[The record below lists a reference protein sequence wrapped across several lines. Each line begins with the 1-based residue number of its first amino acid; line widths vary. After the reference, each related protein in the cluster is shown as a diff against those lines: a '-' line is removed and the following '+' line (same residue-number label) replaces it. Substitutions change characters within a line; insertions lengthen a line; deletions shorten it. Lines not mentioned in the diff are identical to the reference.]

1 MERSHILGEHWQK
14 TSLHPRHPRVSAPS
28 KAKWPSA
35 WTASPKWCCMSV
47 TSTEH
52 ERRILVF
59 TDHAGTS
66 SLACMAKHAPA
77 RRHWM
82 SSHLRFGSVDEAPQL
97 NLPACVFGYAAR
109 CLQSR
114 SDLRSA
120 ATSMRL
126 NSDTTPPS
134 VGRASKLL
142 PPPFKNQRTHRSNL
156 QRVSSKLACFL
167 CIRKIAGCP
176 DSSHQGTLRR
186 PSAATPEQELKAP
199 SCRIRA
205 GLLSSVVSS
214 PRTKT
219 METAKVRRKAVS
231 ATL

>member
-1 MERSHILGEHWQK
+1 M
-14 TSLHPRHPRVSAPS
+14 
-28 KAKWPSA
+28 
-35 WTASPKWCCMSV
+35 
-47 TSTEH
+47 
-52 ERRILVF
+52 VF

-77 RRHWM
+77 RM

-97 NLPACVFGYAAR
+97 NLPACVFGYAAH

-156 QRVSSKLACFL
+156 QRVSSNLACFL

-214 PRTKT
+214 P
-219 METAKVRRKAVS
+219 AQRRWKRQRFGGKLSAQRCKSPKHLGRHPAPAVTGAWHSNFS
-231 ATL
+231 AENGSSPDQMLRWKLEVEDFELS